1 MFAST
6 AQPVNYLGPFLASET
21 ILGLFR
27 HGQTDWNI
35 DLRLQGTAD
44 IPMNDYGI
52 EQVRNASLHLTS
64 DWDVVLSSP
73 LGRAKHS
80 AEILAERIGA
90 EEVLIDNLLLERAF
104 GIGEGMLYSEWHE
117 KYSKLDEIPGAE
129 STQAVAERA
138 RKLLGEI
145 NSRYAGARVLAVSHG
160 ALIRF
165 VLAEVT
171 NGEIPPKGERLEN
184 ASLHVLRDAGGW
196 SLDAWAPKPLGA
208 S

>member
-21 ILGLFR
+21 VLGLFR

-64 DWDVVLSSP
+64 DWDVVISSP

-184 ASLHVLRDAGGW
+184 ASLHVLRDADGW

>member
-21 ILGLFR
+21 VLGLFR

-104 GIGEGMLYSEWHE
+104 GIGEGKLYSEWHE
-117 KYSKLDEIPGAE
+117 KYSRLDEIPGAE

>member
-21 ILGLFR
+21 LLGLFR

-64 DWDVVLSSP
+64 DWDVVISSP